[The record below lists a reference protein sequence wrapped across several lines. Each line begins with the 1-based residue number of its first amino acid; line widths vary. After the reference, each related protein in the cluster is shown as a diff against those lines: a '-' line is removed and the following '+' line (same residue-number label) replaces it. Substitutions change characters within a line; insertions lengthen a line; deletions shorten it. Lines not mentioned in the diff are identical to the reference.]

1 MPLNFPTNP
10 TNGQNATVNGRVYQ
24 WNGSVWQ
31 LVTYTLPTASTSN
44 QGSVRIVDG
53 GGINVSSSGDI
64 SSIGSQLYLWLNFR

>member
-10 TNGQNATVNGRVYQ
+10 TNGQTATVNNRQYQ
-24 WNGSVWQ
+24 WNGSAWQ

-53 GGINVSSSGDI
+53 GGINVSPSGDI
-64 SSIGSQLYLWLNFR
+64 SSIGSQLYLWANFR